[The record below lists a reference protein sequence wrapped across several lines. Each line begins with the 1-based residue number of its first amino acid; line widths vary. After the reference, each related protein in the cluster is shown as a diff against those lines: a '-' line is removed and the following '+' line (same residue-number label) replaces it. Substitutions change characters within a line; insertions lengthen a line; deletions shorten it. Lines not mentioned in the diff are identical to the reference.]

1 MKRNSIIV
9 VLLALVC
16 SLSLVFLSGCATDQ
30 TVKSNTIKG
39 DANISTM
46 ETAKSKAESVAL
58 EEDTLKEAALKA
70 KREQE
75 RLMAEAAA
83 FKEKD
88 IHFDFDRYDLTSDAR
103 KILGEIASWLSKQN
117 GWEITIQG
125 HCDNRGTGEYN
136 LALGERRAET
146 AKSYLMSLG
155 IAEGRI
161 DTISY
166 GEEMPLDPANNEVAW
181 AKNRRDHFLV
191 VSKK

>member
-46 ETAKSKAESVAL
+46 ETAKSKTESVAL